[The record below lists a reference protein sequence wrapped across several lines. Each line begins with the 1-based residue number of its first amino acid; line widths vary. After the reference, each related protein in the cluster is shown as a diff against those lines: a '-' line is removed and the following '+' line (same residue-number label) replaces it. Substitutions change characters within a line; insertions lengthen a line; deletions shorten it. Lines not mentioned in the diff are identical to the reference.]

1 MDIDEPLKKK
11 PEITVGETLELMS
24 VAELEHRIMA
34 LEAEIVRVRAEIAR
48 KQASKNAADAFFR
61 S

>member
-1 MDIDEPLKKK
+1 MDIDELPKKK

-24 VAELEHRIMA
+24 VAELEHRITA
-34 LEAEIVRVRAEIAR
+34 LEAEIVRVRAEIAK
-48 KQASKNAADAFFR
+48 KQASKSAADAVFR